1 MKLPLNEEQIKEII
15 PHRPPFLFVREIR
28 ELEPGKRVVGLL
40 PIAKDEWVLKGHFPS
55 YPIVPGVII
64 VEALAQTGAVALLS
78 MPEFKGKIPFFAGL
92 EKVRFRK
99 PVFPGD
105 VVELEVK
112 MEQMRGAIG
121 KAQGTAR
128 VRGEVV
134 TTALLTFVAGEA
146 VGPKRD

>member
-15 PHRPPFLFVREIR
+15 PHRPPFLFVKEIR

-40 PIAKDEWVLKGHFPS
+40 PIEKDEWILKGHFPS

-78 MPEFKGKIPFFAGL
+78 LPEFKGKIPFFAGL

-105 VVELEVK
+105 VIELEVK

-121 KAQGTAR
+121 KAQGIAR

-134 TTALLTFVAGEA
+134 TTALLTFAAGEA
-146 VGPKRD
+146 IEPKRD

>member
-1 MKLPLNEEQIKEII
+1 MELPLYEKQIKEII
-15 PHRPPFLFVREIR
+15 PHRPPFLFVKEIR

-40 PIAKDEWVLKGHFPS
+40 PITKDEWVLKGHFPF

-64 VEALAQTGAVALLS
+64 VEALAQAGAVALLS

-112 MEQMRGAIG
+112 MEQMRGVIG

-128 VRGEVV
+128 VKGEVV
-134 TTALLTFVAGEA
+134 TTALLTFAVGEA